1 MNYGDSQTEP
11 TYSIADAARLAA
23 RNPQDIRKWIREGRL
38 EATKI
43 MHAQGQPYRISAA
56 ALGRVVSIPRRNVD
70 PAKRVGMRH
79 RNDDG
84 ILT

>member
-1 MNYGDSQTEP
+1 MHYDDSQNES

-38 EATKI
+38 EATQ
-43 MHAQGQPYRISAA
+43 MMQAQGQPYRITAA
-56 ALGRVVSIPRRNVD
+56 ALGRVVTIPRRNID

-79 RNDDG
+79 RNESG
-84 ILT
+84 ILR